1 VKTRVLI
8 PITVLVL
15 AAVGSTSA
23 GAARIAPACKASQL
37 SATFKA
43 VPNSEGAGNIVYALV
58 VKNTSSKVCSVNGLP
73 KGVLL
78 NQQGKAQTTHAIA
91 AAPGTM
97 AAVIP
102 LKRGGTT
109 RATARFSPDVPG
121 PGESGKQCEPK
132 SYWFRLTAPGGGT
145 LRAKLSP
152 PTPVCE
158 HGQLQF
164 SYFGH

>member
-1 VKTRVLI
+1 VLI
-8 PITVLVL
+8 PITAVVL
-15 AAVGSTSA
+15 AAVGATSA

-43 VPNSEGAGNIVYALV
+43 IPNSEGAGNIVYTLV

-78 NQQGKAQTTHAIA
+78 DQHGKVQATHVMT

-97 AAVIP
+97 QAVIP
-102 LKRGGTT
+102 LKHGATT

-121 PGESGKQCEPK
+121 PGEGGKQCEPK
-132 SYWFRLTAPGGGT
+132 SFWFRLTAPGGGT
-145 LRAKLSP
+145 LKAKLSP
-152 PTPVCE
+152 ATPVCE

-164 SYFGH
+164 SYYGH